1 MVLVVTF
8 AKVPSTSIRKARESS
23 DIVSVVL
30 SEERGVLNK
39 CKCQRVQ
46 YSTISNRQKV

>member
-30 SEERGVLNK
+30 SEGSK
-39 CKCQRVQ
+39 QMQ
-46 YSTISNRQKV
+46 MSTSPI